1 MFKNW
6 TDVVSGKLTIHD
18 IASEIANQVIHRQP
32 KRIIVDIRL
41 REDCEDKK
49 LNGYWTKVWISCK
62 DFKKWK

>member
-6 TDVVSGKLTIHD
+6 TDTVSGKLTIQQVMD
-18 IASEIANQVIHRQP
+18 EIVTQIIHRSP

-41 REDCEDKK
+41 RTDCSDKK

-62 DFKKWK
+62 DFKKWR